1 MKKFIALSII
11 LLFFISCG
19 IPSIRDFSSAI
30 SFNNQYNY
38 SYFTLSLNSGAT
50 NANYFTNG
58 QINNSSPAVLLLYT
72 ITNQSTDYYSNSF
85 ISQFKSDYRGSNGVN
100 GIPITIRDDSGIVE
114 ITKNNEK
121 LFLYPLKEENIQYIT
136 HPRYTIENH
145 VDYTF
150 STTPTKFAFSLSPLE
165 DKNEFLVKMTIN
177 DNEDNSR
184 YFYRYKNN
192 LTFRENPDSNP
203 DYRKDNDDKDE
214 YVIHI
219 FAAVNVTKSL
229 ASDFSNDYWTDLKNI
244 ANIEIK
250 NN

>member
-50 NANYFTNG
+50 NASYFTNG

-100 GIPITIRDDSGIVE
+100 GIPITIRESSGIVE

-121 LFLYPLKEENIQYIT
+121 IYLYPLREEGKSIT
-136 HPRYTIENH
+136 PPGYTIENH
-145 VDYTF
+145 TDYTF
-150 STTPTKFAFSLSPLE
+150 SASPTKFAFSLSQLE

-177 DNEDNSR
+177 ENEDNSR

-192 LTFRENPDSNP
+192 LTFTENPDSNT
-203 DYRKDNDDKDE
+203 DYRKDNDESDE

-219 FAAVNVTKSL
+219 FAALNVTKSL
-229 ASDFSNDYWTDLKNI
+229 ASDFSNDYWTDLKKI
-244 ANIEIK
+244 ANIAIK

>member
-30 SFNNQYNY
+30 SFNNQHNY

-50 NANYFTNG
+50 NASYFTNG

-85 ISQFKSDYRGSNGVN
+85 ISQFKTDYRGSNGVN
-100 GIPITIRDDSGIVE
+100 GIPITIRDSSGIVE

-121 LFLYPLKEENIQYIT
+121 IYLYPLREEGKSIT
-136 HPRYTIENH
+136 PPGYTIENH
-145 VDYTF
+145 TDYTF
-150 STTPTKFAFSLSPLE
+150 SASPTKFAFSLSQLE
-165 DKNEFLVKMTIN
+165 DKNEFVVKMTIN

-192 LTFRENPDSNP
+192 LTFTENPDSNP
-203 DYRKDNDDKDE
+203 DYRKDNDESDE

-219 FAAVNVTKSL
+219 FAALNVTKSL
-229 ASDFSNDYWTDLKNI
+229 ASDFSNDYWTELKNI
-244 ANIEIK
+244 ANIAIK

>member
-30 SFNNQYNY
+30 SFIKYHD
-38 SYFTLSLNSGAT
+38 SYFTLSLNSNAT
-50 NANYFTNG
+50 NASYFTNG
-58 QINNSSPAVLLLYT
+58 QINNSSPSVLLLYT
-72 ITNQSTDYYSNSF
+72 ITNQSSDNYSSSF
-85 ISQFKSDYRGSNGVN
+85 ISQFKTDYRGSNGVN
-100 GIPITIRDDSGIVE
+100 GIPITIRESSGIVE
-114 ITKNNEK
+114 ITKDNEK
-121 LFLYPLKEENIQYIT
+121 IYLYPLREEGKSIT
-136 HPRYTIENH
+136 PPGYTIENH
-145 VDYTF
+145 TDYTF

-165 DKNEFLVKMTIN
+165 DENEFLVKMTIN
-177 DNEDNSR
+177 DNDDNSR

-192 LTFRENPDSNP
+192 LTFTETPDSNP
-203 DYRKDNDDKDE
+203 DYRKDNDDNDE

-229 ASDFSNDYWTDLKNI
+229 ASDFSNDYWTELKNI
-244 ANIEIK
+244 ANIAIK